1 MSDSASLGLSSLER
15 ILSWRFLSVLGTN
28 DSKAVV
34 VTDVVVDSA
43 DVDENVEVV
52 VEMVTLSLPTLAKG
66 NFIFRTLITGFEDET
81 SGADDIDIKGL
92 SVVDVVN
99 TPLLDPDKECKAK

>member
-1 MSDSASLGLSSLER
+1 MSEDEEENDDSAVVDCEDD
-15 ILSWRFLSVLGTN
+15 T
-28 DSKAVV
+28 VV
-34 VTDVVVDSA
+34 VDDCVGTVDLVVKELEDSA

-66 NFIFRTLITGFEDET
+66 NFIFLTLITGFEDET

-92 SVVDVVN
+92 DVVDVVN

>member
-1 MSDSASLGLSSLER
+1 MSEDEEENDDSAVVDCEHD
-15 ILSWRFLSVLGTN
+15 T
-28 DSKAVV
+28 VV
-34 VTDVVVDSA
+34 VDDCVGTVDLVVKELEDSA

-52 VEMVTLSLPTLAKG
+52 VEMVTLSLPALAKG
-66 NFIFRTLITGFEDET
+66 NFIFLTLITGFEDET

-92 SVVDVVN
+92 DVVDVVN

>member
-1 MSDSASLGLSSLER
+1 MSADEEENENSAIVECEDD
-15 ILSWRFLSVLGTN
+15 T
-28 DSKAVV
+28 
-34 VTDVVVDSA
+34 VVVDDCVETEDLGVKELEDST
-43 DVDENVEVV
+43 DVNENVEVV

-99 TPLLDPDKECKAK
+99 SPLLDPDKECKAK